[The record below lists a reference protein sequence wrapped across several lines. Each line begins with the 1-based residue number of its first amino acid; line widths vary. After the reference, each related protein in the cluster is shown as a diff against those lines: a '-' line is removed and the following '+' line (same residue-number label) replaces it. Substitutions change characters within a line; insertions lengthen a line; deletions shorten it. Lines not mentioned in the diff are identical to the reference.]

1 MLVTYCW
8 LCRHCRNLAEGGC
21 LLSQFHFTRC
31 RYFLGH
37 VAYRNLPWQG
47 LYIPP
52 ANKTPPTTPINATYH
67 LRVTYYVFFTHPKD
81 SFKMSVID
89 EEKHKQALN
98 STFINSEA
106 LSHFNLLKKEQM
118 FLVQQ
123 LLH

>member
-1 MLVTYCW
+1 MSLVGIYPGRAST
-8 LCRHCRNLAEGGC
+8 LHLPTNL
-21 LLSQFHFTRC
+21 
-31 RYFLGH
+31 
-37 VAYRNLPWQG
+37 
-47 LYIPP
+47 
-52 ANKTPPTTPINATYH
+52 PPTTPINATYH

-123 LLH
+123 LLP